1 LGKAYDGDSSI
12 DFNNDFEQIIW
23 FSYRRL
29 PNQCEDVGWGCMIR
43 VIQMMIAQAIARDR
57 PQTHLNNL
65 IDMFRDEKLGSLSL
79 SQICK
84 KGNISNYSPI

>member
-1 LGKAYDGDSSI
+1 MYDINSSI

-43 VIQMMIAQAIARDR
+43 VIQMMIAQAISRDK
-57 PQTHLNNL
+57 P
-65 IDMFRDEKLGSLSL
+65 
-79 SQICK
+79 
-84 KGNISNYSPI
+84 